1 MFLNKVPAS
10 IQIVFFKLGFSVEKQ
25 SALKMCEII
34 NYAGIFF
41 PCNFVVN
48 LRPASVKR
56 MFNVFSFIKKS
67 QSDFH
72 LKSQRIFLAPK
83 IMGR

>member
-10 IQIVFFKLGFSVEKQ
+10 IQIFFFKLGFSVDKQ

-41 PCNFVVN
+41 PCNFVVT
-48 LRPASVKR
+48 LRPASVKL

-72 LKSQRIFLAPK
+72 LKSQRIFSAPK